1 MEMVLSSGD
10 LLSPGGR
17 RSDHLLHR
25 ISPPG
30 RNGGDLLWRAAVRAG
45 VWARLRPGGH
55 PHTGQVKTEHL
66 QIIKVMNFSGAF
78 CPSDY
83 SAGSPCRSLK
93 KSLSLQFPRPFRL
106 SVSRSLNFS
115 LFQQQSATRSPGIQE
130 HKQEEEEEE
139 EEDYDWGERQQTTM
153 QLVEGTY
160 GLFLILLVFACLYL
174 PAYSLTKN
182 KKQGKIRKAIS

>member
-1 MEMVLSSGD
+1 MTSFSPSWSLSSTAT
-10 LLSPGGR
+10 R
-17 RSDHLLHR
+17 RTSSHR
-25 ISPPG
+25 TG
-30 RNGGDLLWRAAVRAG
+30 ENGTFA
-45 VWARLRPGGH
+45 
-55 PHTGQVKTEHL
+55 KK
-66 QIIKVMNFSGAF
+66 IKVMNFSGAF